1 MARPEFL
8 WPEPPE
14 SMLRRR
20 KAPVA
25 TLESAGAVRLPGTFE
40 PGTSEPGTDDRRDR
54 QAMAGRHRRGAPGS
68 APRAADARAAMVA
81 RLRRK
86 GLTDPR
92 VLAAMH
98 TVPRERFI
106 PEQYADMAYA
116 DRPVPIG
123 SGQTVS
129 APDIVALT
137 ASALTLTGSE
147 SVLEVG
153 GGSGYAAAVL
163 AQCASRVISIE
174 RRAHLAERARAVL
187 GDLGY
192 DNVEVRHAD
201 GMAGAPDAAP
211 FDAIAV
217 AAMAHEIPPALLD
230 QLAADGILVCP
241 VGDRSDGEFLRHG
254 AGRSESLSRVSFV
267 PLVEGLDR

>member
-1 MARPEFL
+1 MDRDP
-8 WPEPPE
+8 
-14 SMLRRR
+14 RV
-20 KAPVA
+20 AP
-25 TLESAGAVRLPGTFE
+25 
-40 PGTSEPGTDDRRDR
+40 
-54 QAMAGRHRRGAPGS
+54 
-68 APRAADARAAMVA
+68 DARAAMVA
-81 RLRRK
+81 RLRRN

-92 VLAAMH
+92 VLEAMRA
-98 TVPRERFI
+98 VPRERFI
-106 PEQYADMAYA
+106 PEKYADMAYA

-123 SGQTVS
+123 SGQTIS

-137 ASALTLTGSE
+137 ATALALTGRE

-163 AQCASRVISIE
+163 AQCASRVITIE

-211 FDAIAV
+211 FGAIAV
-217 AAMAHEIPPALLD
+217 AAMADDVPAPLFA
-230 QLAADGILVCP
+230 QLTPHGVLVCP
-241 VGDRSDGEFLRHG
+241 VGRRDAGELVRFADGR
-254 AGRSESLSRVSFV
+254 RRRLSSVRFV
-267 PLVEGLDR
+267 PLVGGTDR